1 MRAFVPLKSAQ
12 LNAGVANAR
21 HAALD
26 GAAPNVATSPA
37 MKVQMKLRQAVNESA
52 AVRGLAQLGQA
63 LNQRPSVVTQRINLD
78 VLSRRSIV
86 QRCTEVTEGKFS
98 GKRSQYKQYVTGHDL
113 SEMYARPGKD
123 VERSKQT
130 GETAVIDGLDY
141 DIWEPSFEVIQDC
154 VAAMEELMHGEKQK
168 YGAPELSLFRDS
180 AASPNF
186 FGDSDDRNRELGKET
201 DLGPSANPD
210 IMNAFLIA
218 QQQYK
223 PMRLDRNS
231 TAPRWSPRTVTIAS
245 RWRPQRRCQARS
257 RNPAWLPCTTCTAAA
272 SRRLNRSSMPI
283 KRNMAKTPRSPSSSL
298 SKACPMRQSIR
309 RQAIWWSTTYKAA
322 RGAKSSQLRCQCTY

>member
-1 MRAFVPLKSAQ
+1 MHAYVPLKSAQ
-12 LNAGVANAR
+12 LNAGGANAR

-63 LNQRPSVVTQRINLD
+63 LNQRPSVVAQRINSD

-86 QRCTEVTEGKFS
+86 QRYTEVTEGKFS
-98 GKRSQYKQYVTGHDL
+98 GKRSQHKQYVTGHDL

-123 VERSKQT
+123 VERSKKT
-130 GETAVIDGLDY
+130 GKIAVIGGLDY
-141 DIWEPSFEVIQDC
+141 NIWEPSFEVIQDC
-154 VAAMEELMHGEKQK
+154 VAAMEELMHGEKLK

-180 AASPNF
+180 KASPKF
-186 FGDSDDRNRELGKET
+186 FGDSDDRNRKLGKET

-218 QQQYK
+218 RQKYK
-223 PMRLDRNS
+223 RDEARPQFHGATVVAQDGNDSVTLET
-231 TAPRWSPRTVTIAS
+231 TAPLSGSISKS
-245 RWRPQRRCQARS
+245 RV
-257 RNPAWLPCTTCTAAA
+257 AAVYD
-272 SRRLNRSSMPI
+272 MY
-283 KRNMAKTPRSPSSSL
+283 SSSK
-298 SKACPMRQSIR
+298 SKAQSFKHTY
-309 RQAIWWSTTYKAA
+309 QAEYGKDATVSVIEPVERLPVEAIDATSGDMVVDYI
-322 RGAKSSQLRCQCTY
+322 